1 MFKQKY
7 SITIL
12 NDKWDIIREVKM
24 INVPKQ
30 DELIYFDDIQI
41 YYSVIHVIHQI
52 SKKYRIILVVK
63 EFSNKIQLSEKKP

>member
-24 INVPKQ
+24 ISVPKQ
-30 DELIYFDDIQI
+30 DELIYFDDIQK
-41 YYSVIHVIHQI
+41 YYSVIHVVHQI

-63 EFSNKIQLSEKKP
+63 EFSSELPIS

>member
-63 EFSNKIQLSEKKP
+63 EFSNKIQLSEKKL